1 MRDNATS
8 STSTGKAS
16 RRAALALAAG
26 VALAAASTASWG
38 QATST
43 GTGQAFPNK
52 TLKLVVPFGA
62 GGSDVM
68 GRAFAEKLSIAL
80 KQPVIVENK
89 AGAAGL
95 IGSEYV
101 ANAPADG
108 YTMLFIG
115 GGSLTPILIKD
126 LKFDLQKQLKP
137 VIAIA
142 RGGMTFMTNSQV
154 PAKDFKEFVDFAKKN
169 PGKLNY
175 SYTAGSIVLSSEML
189 KSRAGFDATAV
200 PYKGAAQVLTALITN
215 EIQMTID
222 VPFNYMAMIKDG
234 RVKPLVHGGQER
246 SPTLPDV
253 PTLSELGIKDL
264 IFAVSYGIWV
274 PAGTPDSVITTLN
287 AAYNEVLKDPSI
299 RQRLNEASMVP
310 TGGPPEGH
318 TKQIQLE
325 QEMWGTAAKKIGF
338 KPE

>member
-1 MRDNATS
+1 MQKIEKAQRPQGTTRRTWLAQAAGTLCAAAVGAPAAAQ
-8 STSTGKAS
+8 STG
-16 RRAALALAAG
+16 LA
-26 VALAAASTASWG
+26 
-38 QATST
+38 
-43 GTGQAFPNK
+43 NK

-68 GRAFAEKLSIAL
+68 GRAFAEKLSTLL

-89 AGAAGL
+89 PGAAGL

-101 ANAPADG
+101 ANSPADG
-108 YTMLFIG
+108 TTMLFIG

-126 LKFDLQKQLKP
+126 LKFEMQKALRP
-137 VIAIA
+137 VVCIA
-142 RGGMTFMTNSQV
+142 RGGMTMMTNSQV
-154 PAKDFKEFVDFAKKN
+154 PANNLREFVEHAKKN
-169 PGKLNY
+169 KGKLNY

-189 KSRAGFDATAV
+189 KSKAGFEATAV
-200 PYKGAAQVLTALITN
+200 PYKGAAQVLTALITD

-222 VPFNYMAMIKDG
+222 VPFNYMPMIKDG
-234 RVKPLVHGGQER
+234 KVKPLVHGGQER

-253 PTLSELGIKDL
+253 PTLAELGINDL

-274 PAGTPDSVITTLN
+274 PAGTPDATVAQLN
-287 AAYNEVLKDPSI
+287 VAYNEMLKMPEI
-299 RQRLNEASMVP
+299 RERLNQASMVP
-310 TGGPPEGH
+310 VGGPPEGH

-325 QEMWGTAAKKIGF
+325 QDMWSRAAKQIGF